1 MWSPRALRPLEIAIG
16 FKCVPEKSRGKWLLR
31 MLDRSGPTYVKIG
44 QFISNRSDIFGSLSA
59 DLAPLRDRVTPLPF
73 DVFKDLI
80 PECITDVDPVPLAS
94 ASVAQVHRAKIR
106 GTTDV
111 VIKFKRPKI
120 AEEIREDLKLIKQGA
135 DLLKLIPNFGLEF
148 MDPWISEFEKGI
160 LSEINFMGEVK
171 NLALF
176 REIYRDRDDVLVPRP
191 YSKLSNEDLIVM
203 EYLPSKKITKP
214 FSSEKL
220 INMFLEQ
227 MLYEGAI
234 HGDLHSGNLGS
245 VGDAIVLYDFGNVI
259 RVTESYRK
267 GIRELVFAI
276 QAANVGDVLEA
287 IEAMGMKVNNKN
299 DAKIFID
306 QYFKYL
312 QTLDLK
318 SFSIKSMSGTMTPV
332 ELDPT
337 TLVILRSY
345 TLLEG
350 LCKELD
356 PSFSYEAILQKN
368 VELLFIDAL
377 NS

>member
-1 MWSPRALRPLEIAIG
+1 VNSQ
-16 FKCVPEKSRGKWLLR
+16 VS
-31 MLDRSGPTYVKIG
+31 
-44 QFISNRSDIFGSLSA
+44 

-94 ASVAQVHRAKIR
+94 ASVAQVHRAKIL

-120 AEEIREDLKLIKQGA
+120 AEEIKEDIKLIKQGA
-135 DLLKLIPNFGLEF
+135 NLLKLIPNFGLEF

-160 LSEINFMGEVK
+160 LAEINFMGEVK
-171 NLALF
+171 NLSLF
-176 REIYRDRDDVLVPRP
+176 REIYRDRDDVLVPKP
-191 YSKLSNEDLIVM
+191 YSKLSNEDLIIM
-203 EYLPSKKITKP
+203 QYLPSKKIIKP

-234 HGDLHSGNLGS
+234 HGDLHSGNIGSLGS
-245 VGDAIVLYDFGNVI
+245 SIVLYDFGNVI
-259 RVTESYRK
+259 RISESYRK
-267 GIRELVFAI
+267 GIRDLVFAI
-276 QAANVGDVLEA
+276 QAVNVDDVIKA
-287 IEAMGMKVNNKN
+287 IGAMGMKVNNKN
-299 DAKIFID
+299 DTKIFIE
-306 QYFKYL
+306 QYFTYL

-318 SFSIKSMSGTMTPV
+318 SFSIKSMSGSMTPV

-337 TLVILRSY
+337 TLVILRSF

-356 PSFSYEAILQKN
+356 PSFSYEDILQKN

-377 NS
+377 NR